1 MLGVGIIGCGA
12 LGGILARAIDRGEA
26 GDVWLVGIF
35 DVKREAAERLAK
47 SLRKTPKIFASLDE
61 MLADGEITIVVETA
75 SQEAVRGYSER
86 ILRSGRDL
94 VILSVGA
101 LADPELLSSLT
112 RIAKEKGRRIYIP
125 SGAILGVD
133 GIKAASLREIDEIVI
148 TTRKPPEALSYS
160 EYIRKKGI
168 DLRKIRHPTVVFEG
182 PAREAVK
189 LFPASVNI
197 AATVS
202 LAGVGFDRTRVKII
216 VDPTLKRNIHEVYV
230 RGGAG
235 EYTIVAR
242 NLPTLESPRT
252 SMLAALSTIRLLK
265 SLQEAVWMGA

>member
-230 RGGAG
+230 RSGAG

>member
-148 TTRKPPEALSYS
+148 TTRKPPEALGYS

>member
-242 NLPTLESPRT
+242 NLPTLESPQT